1 MAGPSRRSATA
12 VELDR
17 LLQEKPYAFGLFTAL
32 RRLECAHSEG
42 PRVGCAVRAGNEPVR
57 LAQEPSLAF
66 APSTLASYQP
76 ATGQRSR
83 RLTVFFLGLFG
94 PNGPL
99 PLHLT
104 EYARDRVRNRDDP
117 TFARFADLFHHRI
130 LSLFYRAW
138 ASAQPAVEFDR
149 PQSSRFN
156 LYLGALC
163 GVGQPALRNRDHL
176 PDLARFHYA
185 GLLGAQTRHAAGLE
199 ALLRGFFGM
208 PVRLQQFVGQWIELP
223 ESSRCRLGASPE
235 TGTLGQTA
243 VAGSRVWDCQQKFRI
258 VFGPLDL
265 ADYRRLLP
273 GSESLQRLVALVRGY
288 TGDELDWDV
297 NVILKKDAVPPLQL
311 GQSGQLGLTSWVA
324 SRPLD
329 EDADQLFLNP
339 LGTAA

>member
-1 MAGPSRRSATA
+1 MAGTGGRSAA
-12 VELDR
+12 ALELDR
-17 LLQEKPYAFGLFTAL
+17 LLQEKPYAFGFFSAL
-32 RRLECAHSEG
+32 RRLECAHPEG
-42 PRVGCAVRAGNEPVR
+42 PRVGRAVRAVREPVR
-57 LAQEPSLAF
+57 LGQEPSLAF
-66 APSTLASYQP
+66 APSTLSSYQP
-76 ATGQRSR
+76 ATGQRPP
-83 RLTVFFLGLFG
+83 RLVVFFLGLFG

-104 EYARDRVRNRDDP
+104 EYARDRIRNRDDP

-138 ASAQPAVEFDR
+138 AAAQPTVEFDR
-149 PQSSRFN
+149 PQNSRFN

-163 GVGQPALRNRDHL
+163 GMGQPTLRNRDRL

-223 ESSRCRLGASPE
+223 ESSRWQLGQSPE
-235 TGTLGQTA
+235 TGALGLTT

-273 GSESLQRLVALVRGY
+273 GSDSLQRLVALVRSY

-297 NVILKKDAVPPLQL
+297 NVILKKDQVPPLQL
-311 GQSGQLGLTSWVA
+311 GQSAQLGLTSWAA

-329 EDADQLFLNP
+329 EDADQLFLSP
-339 LGTAA
+339 LETAA

>member
-1 MAGPSRRSATA
+1 MAGTGGRSAAA

-17 LLQEKPYAFGLFTAL
+17 RLQEKPYAFGLFSAL
-32 RRLECAHSEG
+32 RRLECAHPDS
-42 PRVGCAVRAGNEPVR
+42 PRVGTAVRAGKEPVR

-76 ATGQRSR
+76 ADGQRPP

-104 EYARDRVRNRDDP
+104 EYARDRIRNRDDP

-138 ASAQPAVEFDR
+138 AAAQPSVEFDR
-149 PQSSRFN
+149 PQSCRFD

-163 GVGQPALRNRDHL
+163 GMGQPALRHRDSL

-199 ALLRGFFGM
+199 ALLRGFFAM
-208 PVRLQQFVGQWIELP
+208 PVRLQQFIGQWIELP
-223 ESSRCRLGASPE
+223 ESSRWRLGDSPD
-235 TGTLGQTA
+235 TGTLGLTA
-243 VAGSRVWDCQQKFRI
+243 VVGSRVWDCQQKFRI

-273 GSESLQRLVALVRGY
+273 GSESLQRLVALVRSY
-288 TGDELDWDV
+288 IGDELDWDV
-297 NVILKKDAVPPLQL
+297 NVILKREQVPPLQL
-311 GQSGQLGLTSWVA
+311 GHSAQLGLTSWAA
-324 SRPLD
+324 SRSLA

-339 LGTAA
+339 LEMAV